1 MTSPIQAYHD
11 LLTDDL
17 AAETAGMLE
26 EQLRR
31 RGLVFGDRPL
41 CTVLRPRLTSAGE
54 LDLLLQRVRLLMG
67 AFGRAHEAA
76 MVDAD
81 LRSQFRL
88 EGWEE
93 EIIHWDPGFREPSP
107 TSRLDA
113 FIFDDT
119 GEFRL
124 TEYNAE
130 TPAGAAYNDALLDA
144 FADLPAMREFERDH
158 RVYPLPCRHGVFHV
172 LMDSWRQFTGQRGVR
187 PRIAIVDWPD
197 LPTRTEFELFQRY
210 FHDLGLECVILDPRE
225 LEFREGALWGAGAR
239 IDLVY
244 KRVLVTEL
252 VERCGLDTP
261 LLQAVRTRAVCMVNS
276 VRGKLLTKKA
286 SLAVLSDER
295 NTDLFSVTQR
305 RAIQAFVPWTRI
317 VEERHTVYNGQTVDL
332 LRFLEDHREW
342 MVLKPNDDYGG
353 AGIILGWEASD
364 EEWREGL
371 RRALELP
378 TVAQERVR
386 IPSEAYPSMDGDRVR
401 FAERMQ
407 DTAPFVAYGT
417 HMVGC
422 LSRLST
428 ASLLNVTA
436 GGGSTVPT
444 FMVERRQA

>member
-26 EQLRR
+26 DQLRR

-41 CTVLRPRLTSAGE
+41 CTVLRPRLTSSEE
-54 LDLLLQRVRLLMG
+54 LDLLLRRVRLLMG
-67 AFGRAHEAA
+67 AFNRAWEAS

-81 LRSQFRL
+81 LRQQFRL
-88 EGWEE
+88 ESWEE
-93 EIIHWDPGFREPSP
+93 EVVHWDPGFREPSP

-130 TPAGAAYNDALLDA
+130 TPAGAAYNDALLEA
-144 FADLPAMREFERDH
+144 FADLPAMREFERQY

-172 LMDSWRQFTGQRGVR
+172 LMDAWRQFSGGRGK
-187 PRIAIVDWPD
+187 PRIAIVDWPG
-197 LPTRTEFELFQRY
+197 LPTQTEFVLFQRY
-210 FHDLGLECVILDPRE
+210 FQELGLECSILDPRE
-225 LEFREGALWGAGAR
+225 LEFREGALWGGGGR

-261 LLQAVRTRAVCMVNS
+261 LLQAVKARAVCMVNS
-276 VRGKLLTKKA
+276 LRGKLLTKKA

-295 NTDLFSVTQR
+295 NTHLFSVAQR
-305 RAIQAFVPWTRI
+305 RAIGAFVPWTRI
-317 VEERHTVYNGQTVDL
+317 VEERNTVYNGQTVDL
-332 LRFLEDHREW
+332 VRFLEDHREW

-353 AGIILGWEASD
+353 AGIILGWEAT
-364 EEWREGL
+364 EEQWQEGI

-386 IPSEAYPSMDGDRVR
+386 IPSETYPSMDGPRVR
-401 FAERMQ
+401 FFERMQ

-444 FMVERRQA
+444 FMVERR